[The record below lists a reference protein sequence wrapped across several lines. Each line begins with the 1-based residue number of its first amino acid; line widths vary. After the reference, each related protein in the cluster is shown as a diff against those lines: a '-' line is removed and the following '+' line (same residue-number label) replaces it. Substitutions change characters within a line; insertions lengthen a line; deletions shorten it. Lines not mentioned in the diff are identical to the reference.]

1 MFDENCVKLILK
13 KSQDG
18 KRALIAFKN
27 GDKFQ
32 YVVGEL
38 PEEFKDA
45 QPGDCIEYWY
55 SGVYFPATR
64 FTIEAFAKAFLTE
77 VTKWKNFIL

>member
-1 MFDENCVKLILK
+1 MFDEEYFKLILK

-27 GDKFQ
+27 GNEFQ
-32 YVVGEL
+32 YVIGEL
-38 PEEFKDA
+38 PEEYMDA
-45 QPGDCIEYWY
+45 QPGDCIGYWY

-64 FTIEAFAKAFLTE
+64 FTIVAFAKAFLTE
-77 VTKWKNFIL
+77 VNSND

>member
-1 MFDENCVKLILK
+1 MFDEEYFKLILK

-27 GDKFQ
+27 GNEFQ
-32 YVVGEL
+32 YVIGEL
-38 PEEFKDA
+38 PEEYMDA

-55 SGVYFPATR
+55 SGAYFPASR
-64 FTIEAFAKAFLTE
+64 FMFAAIAL
-77 VTKWKNFIL
+77 N